1 MKKTI
6 KCNDIEFK
14 IYVEDTDFQ
23 GVVYHANYLKYFERS
38 RSEFL
43 SNANISQ
50 KNLREKNTAFVIK
63 GIKINYLKAAELGDQ
78 IVVQTSVE
86 KKSKAR
92 MIFYQNLIHKI
103 TGKEFVNGE
112 VEVCFIDLTTKKP
125 KKFPDDLLLIFD

>member
-63 GIKINYLKAAELGDQ
+63 GIKINYLNAAELGDQ
-78 IVVQTSVE
+78 VVVQTSVE

-92 MIFYQNLIHKI
+92 MIFYQNVIHKI
-103 TGKEFVNGE
+103 TGKDFVNGE